1 MTARSTPPPV
11 TPALQCASDRCH
23 VRRRTLG
30 VMRVLVADDHVI
42 LADRIAEGLRD
53 AGRAVDVAN
62 DGSAALTQ
70 AGLTPMT

>member
-1 MTARSTPPPV
+1 MGA
-11 TPALQCASDRCH
+11 
-23 VRRRTLG
+23 
-30 VMRVLVADDHVI
+30 MRVLVAEDHVI

-70 AGLTPMT
+70 ASLTPMT